1 MLSGNGILPRRLI
14 FSSGPNGTAKE
25 VAVTDERASIL
36 VIDDTPGN
44 LSLLNQLL
52 RTHYRVKL
60 ANSGERGLELAAL
73 SPTDL
78 ILLDIMMPEMDGY
91 EVFERLKANPAT
103 RRIPVIFLTAKSG
116 ADDEER
122 GLAIGAVDFI
132 HKPIAPSVVL
142 ARVRTH
148 LQIRNWQTFLEDK
161 SAWLQKEVES
171 RVSEVSRLQEA
182 TIRVMVSLAEFRDE
196 CTGNHIRRT
205 QDYVRLLA
213 EYLSQQERDRAVLTA
228 ENIDHIAKAAPLHDI
243 GKIAIPDHIL
253 LKPGRHT
260 PEEFEIMK
268 THSVKGESMLLRTR
282 HELGDDNMMLRFA
295 GQIARSHHER
305 WDGSGYPDGLAGE
318 AIPLAARLMAVA
330 DVYDALRSRRPYK
343 VAFSHQEA
351 VRMVIEQAGGQFD
364 PAAIEAFI
372 ALESSFEGISVQLAD
387 EHSAPSIS

>member
-1 MLSGNGILPRRLI
+1 MS
-14 FSSGPNGTAKE
+14 
-25 VAVTDERASIL
+25 DERASIL

-52 RTHYRVKL
+52 RTQYRVKL
-60 ANSGERGLELAAL
+60 ANGGVRGLELAAM
-73 SPTDL
+73 SPPDL

-91 EVFERLKANPAT
+91 EVFRKLKADPAT
-103 RRIPVIFLTAKSG
+103 SRVPVIFLTAKSG
-116 ADDEER
+116 AEDEEQ
-122 GLAIGAVDFI
+122 GLAMGAVDFI

-161 SAWLQKEVES
+161 SAWLEKEVEA
-171 RVSEVSRLQEA
+171 RVSEVFRLQEA

-213 EYLSQQERDRAVLTA
+213 EYLSRQPRDGNFLNRDQ
-228 ENIDHIAKAAPLHDI
+228 IDRIAKASPLHDI

-253 LKPGRHT
+253 LKSGRHT

-268 THSVKGESMLLRTR
+268 THSIKGESMLQRSLR
-282 HELGDDNMMLRFA
+282 EMGGENEMLSFA
-295 GQIARSHHER
+295 CQIARSHHER

-318 AIPLAARLMAVA
+318 DIPLAARLMAVA

-343 VAFSHQEA
+343 QAFSHAEA
-351 VRMVIEQAGGQFD
+351 VEIVVQGRGTHFD
-364 PAAIEAFI
+364 PLLVEAFLS
-372 ALESSFEGISVQLAD
+372 LESVFAEIAIKLAD
-387 EHSAPSIS
+387 E

>member
-1 MLSGNGILPRRLI
+1 MH
-14 FSSGPNGTAKE
+14 E
-25 VAVTDERASIL
+25 DRASIL

-60 ANSGERGLELAAL
+60 ANSGQRGLELATLA
-73 SPTDL
+73 PPDL

-91 EVFERLKANPAT
+91 EVFEHLKADPVT

-116 ADDEER
+116 TEDEER

-161 SAWLQKEVES
+161 SDWLQKEVEA

-205 QDYVRLLA
+205 QTYVRLLA
-213 EYLSQQERDRAVLTA
+213 EYLSRQPRDAAFLTP
-228 ENIDHIAKAAPLHDI
+228 EQIDRIAKASPLHDI
-243 GKIAIPDHIL
+243 GKIAIPDYIL
-253 LKPGRHT
+253 LKPGKHT
-260 PEEFEIMK
+260 PEEFAIMK
-268 THSVKGESMLLRTR
+268 THSVKGESMLQQSLR
-282 HELGDDNMMLRFA
+282 EMGGDNAMLAFA
-295 GQIARSHHER
+295 CQIARSHHER

-318 AIPLAARLMAVA
+318 SIPLAARLMAVA

-343 VAFSHQEA
+343 KELSHAEA
-351 VRMVIEQAGGQFD
+351 VALIVAGQGSQFD
-364 PAAIEAFI
+364 PLLVEAFLAQEAAFGEI
-372 ALESSFEGISVQLAD
+372 ATKLAD
-387 EHSAPSIS
+387 E

>member
-25 VAVTDERASIL
+25 VAVIDERASIL

-116 ADDEER
+116 ADDKER

-161 SAWLQKEVES
+161 SAWLASEVEA

-213 EYLSQQERDRAVLTA
+213 EYISRQPRDSAFLSAER
-228 ENIDHIAKAAPLHDI
+228 IDHIAKAAPLHDI

-268 THSVKGESMLLRTR
+268 THSRKGEGMLLRSQS
-282 HELGDDNMMLRFA
+282 ELGDDNAMLRFA

-305 WDGSGYPDGLAGE
+305 WDGGGYPDGLSGE

-343 VAFSHQEA
+343 AAFSHEEA
-351 VRMVIEQAGGQFD
+351 VGILSEGRGKHFD
-364 PAAIEAFI
+364 PLLIDAFLAQEDVFAAIAI
-372 ALESSFEGISVQLAD
+372 KLAD
-387 EHSAPSIS
+387 E